1 MTLSEPE
8 QEELTSAPR
17 SKIMLIA
24 LMVLVCAFLV
34 GSQIFLKL
42 HTQGHPLPSPLGL
55 RHVGPIAWE
64 AVCSLNVWLFGLLM
78 LAGGLTWI
86 YVIHHWEISLAYP
99 MVSFSYVL
107 MMLAAW
113 GLLNEPV
120 TWQKLIGTALVCAGA
135 VFLAL

>member
-1 MTLSEPE
+1 
-8 QEELTSAPR
+8 
-17 SKIMLIA
+17 MLIA
-24 LMVLVCAFLV
+24 LMMLVCTFLV

-42 HTQGHPLPSPLGL
+42 HTQAHPLPSPLGL
-55 RHVGPIAWE
+55 GHVGPVAWQ
-64 AVCSLNVWLFGLLM
+64 AVCSLHVWLFGLLM

-113 GLLNEPV
+113 GLFNEAV